1 MTIKQFYPTQ
11 GPVLNLNY
19 ISNQKIDQRITFT
32 RASTA
37 TYVDSGGLIQT
48 AAANEA
54 RIDHDPVTGA
64 SLGLLLEESRT
75 NNTNN
80 SEVLTDTG
88 GGVGAWTA
96 NATTAPDGNSTADL
110 WIPVSGFVDRNA
122 ATLSNSINGN
132 NSVLTASVFVKKKE
146 LRYAHIAFLSSATYY
161 TRLFDLDTGEF
172 VKEYSFGSPTQT
184 SSTVT
189 ALPNGWYRLS
199 VSKYVS
205 NTETTARLQ
214 VGSTDVSN
222 PSHPYGQVTYVAD
235 GTSGMYFWG
244 AQLEQGAFPTSYIP
258 TSGSTVTRAADAASI
273 TGTNFSSWYNSSAGT
288 VFTKFKSQYPDGE
301 PTTIFEG
308 QARSTIRIF
317 AFTNYNRVQFQYGST
332 GVYSN
337 DGASGYPTESD
348 FSSAALFYTDDG
360 TNSSFGGSY
369 QGFPVKSGTGTG
381 GVTIS
386 SFIFAP
392 FTGASGALQASSAH
406 LSRFT
411 YYPTRLPDATLQALT
426 L

>member
-1 MTIKQFYPTQ
+1 MTIRHLYPAVE
-11 GPVLNLNY
+11 PSLNLDFAN
-19 ISNQKIDQRITFT
+19 SKKLDSRITFT
-32 RASTA
+32 RGSTA
-37 TYVDSGGLIQT
+37 TYTDESGIIRT
-48 AAANEA
+48 AAQDEA
-54 RIDHDPVTGA
+54 RFDHDSDGN
-64 SLGLLLEESRT
+64 SLGLLIEESRT

-244 AQLEQGAFPTSYIP
+244 AQLEQGTFPTSYIP
-258 TSGSTVTRAADAASI
+258 TSGSTVTRAADVASM
-273 TGTNFSSWYNSSAGT
+273 TGTNFSSWYNSS
-288 VFTKFKSQYPDGE
+288 
-301 PTTIFEG
+301 EG
-308 QARSTIRIF
+308 SFFAESKLLGFSNF
-317 AFTNYNRVQFQYGST
+317 AFTASVNGSDGYIDAPHRRQTDSVFYSVLHGPPGNTNQVLLVSQTTSLTSTSKAANAFRVNDYAYCLNGGTVLVDNLLNLPTPTSLSIGGQNGNYLLNGH
-332 GVYSN
+332 
-337 DGASGYPTESD
+337 
-348 FSSAALFYTDDG
+348 
-360 TNSSFGGSY
+360 
-369 QGFPVKSGTGTG
+369 
-381 GVTIS
+381 I
-386 SFIFAP
+386 
-392 FTGASGALQASSAH
+392 
-406 LSRFT
+406 SRFT

>member
-1 MTIKQFYPTQ
+1 MTIKHLYPAVE
-11 GPVLNLNY
+11 PSLNLDFAN
-19 ISNQKIDQRITFT
+19 SKKLDSRITFT
-32 RASTA
+32 RGSIG
-37 TYVDSGGLIQT
+37 TYVGEDGLIKT

-54 RIDHDPVTGA
+54 RFDHDTDGN
-64 SLGLLLEESRT
+64 SLGLLIEESRT
-75 NNTNN
+75 NLFDQSEDLTTWTSNLYTTTNN
-80 SEVLTDTG
+80 QAIS
-88 GGVGAWTA
+88 
-96 NATTAPDGNSTADL
+96 PDGTL
-110 WIPVSGFVDRNA
+110 NA
-122 ATLSNSINGN
+122 ASLVPDAGVTSQSSGRTVTQSAGNHVCSVFAKPNGLTVLKIRFSGSSYQAFFNLTGNGSVASQSNG
-132 NSVLTASVFVKKKE
+132 TASISK
-146 LRYAHIAFLSSATYY
+146 RP
-161 TRLFDLDTGEF
+161 D
-172 VKEYSFGSPTQT
+172 
-184 SSTVT
+184 
-189 ALPNGWYRLS
+189 GWYRCVFVINDS
-199 VSKYVS
+199 VGETAAWQLGHDDSS
-205 NTETTARLQ
+205 N
-214 VGSTDVSN
+214 V
-222 PSHPYGQVTYVAD
+222 D
-235 GTSGMYFWG
+235 GTNGFYIWGMQVE
-244 AQLEQGAFPTSYIP
+244 AGAFPTSYIP

-308 QARSTIRIF
+308 QAGSTIRIF

-360 TNSSFGGSY
+360 ASSSFGGSY

-386 SFIFAP
+386 SLIFAP

-406 LSRFT
+406 LSRLT
-411 YYPTRLPDATLQALT
+411 YYPVRLPDATLQALT